1 MELPC
6 FVDIHNQYIYINSE
20 RDLCDIIEK
29 YCGHEVSMSVA
40 DICDKADAAK
50 VYAEQKIY
58 SDLDAYEDDLYN
70 WESVGR
76 SIEEELSGYEE
87 YDACHKNLNRER
99 IDQMKKRIRT
109 LLDNVM

>member
-29 YCGHEVSMSVA
+29 YCGHEVSNLVSNICEKA
-40 DICDKADAAK
+40 DIAK
-50 VYAEQKIY
+50 TYAKEKLY
-58 SDLDAYEDDLYN
+58 SDMDAYEEDLN
-70 WESVGR
+70 SWETVGEC
-76 SIEEELSGYEE
+76 IEEELSHYEE

-99 IDQMKKRIRT
+99 IEQMKNHIRS
-109 LLDNVM
+109 LLDTVM